1 MRYRNEV
8 KEKEGKLCNSQVR
21 ILVSTVDKLYKKRR
35 EDIYIYLSFK
45 DEYERNISFVVKVN
59 NLNVN
64 GLVIHIP
71 SFSSLDLTRHL
82 DDRITDVSKIGTL
95 IGYYNN

>member
-45 DEYERNISFVVKVN
+45 DEYEKISFVVKVN
-59 NLNVN
+59 NLNVD

-71 SFSSLDLTRHL
+71 SFSSLDLTL
-82 DDRITDVSKIGTL
+82 G
-95 IGYYNN
+95 